1 MKKTILLLAIA
12 SAASMAVASDNFL
25 RIPLHG
31 MSKGSVVSSHPA
43 TSGLPG
49 QPGSPGP
56 GDGEDEPKNYGLS
69 LRAGSSTFGDIPVGG
84 TSAVIPITVE
94 NTGNVATSMTF
105 GFGGELQIVEAGN
118 TCVGSLAAG
127 AKCQLGVV
135 LKPVNWPGYE
145 MSMSM
150 NVRHDAGRG
159 GTLNFTGSAHTTS
172 QATLS
177 VTPLV
182 DMTPTVFS
190 KLYGKQFSVTN
201 SGNAPMTLGAASVT
215 SPIPGEYWILSNNC
229 GATLAAGATC
239 RIGIRF
245 SPLVEAVGRT
255 PAVVSLPNNG
265 ADAYGRLGAQSSTF
279 SYSGQS
285 YMTKGILYYAS
296 ADKNAPYAIGTVP
309 VGGNLSIPLT
319 NLGNAPL
326 TISSIEYE
334 GDLTFTDNCPVKTV
348 EPGSMDCKAT
358 FTAAGVAPGNYVV
371 STKTTHNG
379 HGGVTTDYTLI
390 VVRP

>member
-12 SAASMAVASDNFL
+12 SAASMAAASDNFL

-31 MSKGSVVSSHPA
+31 MSKGAVMAGHPA

-49 QPGSPGP
+49 QGNPAPGG
-56 GDGEDEPKNYGLS
+56 GDGETKNYGLS
-69 LRAGSSTFGDIPVGG
+69 LRAIFNTFGDIPVGG
-84 TSAVIPITVE
+84 TSPVIPVTVE
-94 NTGNVATSMTF
+94 NTGNVATTMTF
-105 GFGGELQIVEAGN
+105 GFGGELQIVEADN
-118 TCVGSLAAG
+118 TCVGSLPAG
-127 AKCQLGVV
+127 AQCQVGVV
-135 LKPVNWPGYE
+135 FKPVNEPGYA
-145 MSMSM
+145 MSLSM
-150 NVRHDAGRG
+150 NVKHEAGRG
-159 GTLNFTGSAHTTS
+159 GTVNFTGSAHTTS
-172 QATLS
+172 QAKLS
-177 VTPLV
+177 VTPMV
-182 DMTPTVFS
+182 DMTPTVVG

-201 SGNAPMTLGAASVT
+201 SGTASMTLGDVSVV
-215 SPIPGEYWILSNNC
+215 SPINGEYWILSKTC
-229 GATLAAGATC
+229 GATLAAGDTC

-245 SPLVEAVGRT
+245 SPLVEAAGRT

-285 YMTKGILYYAS
+285 YMAKGILYYAS

-334 GDLTFTDNCPVKTV
+334 GDLVFTDNCPVKTV
-348 EPGSMDCKAT
+348 EPGSNDCKVT

-371 STKTTHNG
+371 STKTTHTG